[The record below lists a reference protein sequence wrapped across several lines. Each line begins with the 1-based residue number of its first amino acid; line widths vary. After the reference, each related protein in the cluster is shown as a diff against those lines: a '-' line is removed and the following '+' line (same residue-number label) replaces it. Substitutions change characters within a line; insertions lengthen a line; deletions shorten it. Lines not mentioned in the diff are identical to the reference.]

1 MVVDEVARIRDQLRN
16 AMEGG
21 AWHGPAVFEIL
32 SDMSAEEAA
41 ARPLPAVHT
50 PWELVLHVAAWLEIV
65 RRRVE
70 GDPAKPT
77 EAENF
82 PAMPEVTDAA
92 WAEAR
97 DRLSRAH
104 EDLQAT
110 LESLDEA
117 DLDRPVP
124 GQRYDVAYMLHGAIQ
139 HTLYHAG
146 QMAILKKASRT

>member
-16 AMEGG
+16 AIYGG

-32 SDMSAEEAA
+32 SDMSAEAAA
-41 ARPLPAVHT
+41 ARPLSAVHT

-70 GDPAKPT
+70 EDPAKPT

-82 PAMPEVTDAA
+82 PAVPEVTDAA

-146 QMAILKKASRT
+146 QIAILKKASRT

>member
-1 MVVDEVARIRDQLRN
+1 MAVDEVTRIRQQLRN
-16 AMEGG
+16 AMDGG

-32 SDMSAEEAA
+32 ADMSAEAAA
-41 ARPLPAVHT
+41 ARPLPHAHSA
-50 PWELVLHVAAWLEIV
+50 WELVLHMAAWLEIV

-82 PAMPEVTDAA
+82 PAVPEVSDAT
-92 WAEAR
+92 WASAR
-97 DRLSRAH
+97 ERLRRAH
-104 EDLQAT
+104 EELQAT
-110 LESLDEA
+110 IESLDEA

-124 GQRYDVAYMLHGAIQ
+124 GQRYDVAHMLHGAVQ

-146 QMAILKKASRT
+146 QVAILKKGSRA